1 MKTENTLETRL
12 LVAGVIE
19 LAKQGL
25 TYEEIIETLLTSDK
39 GEKS

>member
-12 LVAGVIE
+12 LVAGAID

-25 TYEEIIETLLTSDK
+25 TYEDIMAILLEDK
-39 GEKS
+39 RS